1 MMLVVIAAAGFG
13 ILGPLARFGSE
24 LGFSAA
30 SFATWRAISS
40 AVAMLIMLAIG
51 LRIGRA
57 AAVSWSSMSRLEH
70 VQLGAMGVFVV
81 GTTLGLF
88 SAFEHVTIALALT
101 VFYAYPIIVA
111 LIAARLYGE
120 PLGPL
125 RIVAILLATAG
136 MVLVVITPSLESDGL
151 GLSLL
156 GVAFALVAAGSQA
169 GYALI
174 ASHGYASVPALQ
186 AGTYARSFALVLY
199 LIVVTPLLLLA
210 GDGADLIDP
219 LGSVD
224 AWVLILIVGILG
236 AALPTALLLAGYR
249 RVGPTRG
256 AVLMLF
262 EPVVGVLLAA
272 LLLAERPSP
281 PQLLGGLLVLTGAA
295 LVQLAPARQRESAIV
310 VEQV

>member
-1 MMLVVIAAAGFG
+1 MLVVLAAAGFG

-40 AVAMLIMLAIG
+40 AIAMLVMLAIG

-70 VQLGAMGVFVV
+70 IQLGVMGVFVI

-88 SAFEHVTIALALT
+88 SAFEHVTIAVALT

-125 RIVAILLATAG
+125 RIAAILLATAG
-136 MVLVVITPSLESDGL
+136 MVLVVITPTLEGDGL

-174 ASHGYASVPALQ
+174 ASRGYASVPALQ
-186 AGTYARSFALVLY
+186 AGTYVRGFALVLY
-199 LIVVTPLLLLA
+199 LAVVTPLLVVA
-210 GDGADLIDP
+210 GNGADLIDP
-219 LGSVD
+219 LGSIE
-224 AWVLILIVGILG
+224 AWMLILVIGIVG
-236 AALPTALLLAGYR
+236 AALPTAMLLAGYR

-272 LLLAERPSP
+272 LLLAERPST
-281 PQLLGGLLVLTGAA
+281 PQLIGGLLVLTGAA
-295 LVQLAPARQRESAIV
+295 LVQLAPTRQAEPASTA
-310 VEQV
+310 EEA